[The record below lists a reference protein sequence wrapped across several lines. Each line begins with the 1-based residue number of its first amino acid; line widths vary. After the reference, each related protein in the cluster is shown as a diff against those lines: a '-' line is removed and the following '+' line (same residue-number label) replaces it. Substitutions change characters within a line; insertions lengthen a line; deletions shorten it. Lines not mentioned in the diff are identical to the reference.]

1 MELSENTQAIVLLTA
16 PLLLGRSSERF
27 EVLTPSEYKKLAH
40 FLLNLK
46 RTPADLLKDDGLI
59 HACSGLVEE
68 ERLRTLLGR
77 GLLLAQALERW
88 QVRGIWVVSRAD
100 KDYPRRFKTRFHDD
114 APAVLYGVGDI
125 TLADRGGLAVVGS
138 RAVNDTLMQYTRD
151 VGASAA
157 AAEVAVV
164 SGGARGIDQA
174 AMMGALS
181 DGGCVCAVLSDSLER
196 AALSKNY
203 RAYLR
208 SSRLLLLSPFDPA
221 AGFNVGNAMNRNK
234 YIYALADAALVVNS
248 DYKKGGT
255 WAGATEQLKKYR
267 FGPLYVRTADTE
279 ECPGLTALH
288 ELGAQVWMSPMDR
301 AGFDAV
307 LHATT
312 ATSVNA
318 AQTDI
323 FVERQEAEVAAK
335 PLTASAPDEVA
346 DLLWQGVRQVLLK
359 LLKTPVSIQG
369 AAQRLQVHDTQ
380 VRDWLDRLVSEA
392 RAVKESR
399 PVRYRL
405 LN

>member
-1 MELSENTQAIVLLTA
+1 M
-16 PLLLGRSSERF
+16 
-27 EVLTPSEYKKLAH
+27 
-40 FLLNLK
+40 
-46 RTPADLLKDDGLI
+46 
-59 HACSGLVEE
+59 
-68 ERLRTLLGR
+68 
-77 GLLLAQALERW
+77 
-88 QVRGIWVVSRAD
+88 
-100 KDYPRRFKTRFHDD
+100 
-114 APAVLYGVGDI
+114 
-125 TLADRGGLAVVGS
+125 DRDGLAVVGS

-267 FGPLYVRTADTE
+267 FGPLYVRTADTNSGYRRM
-279 ECPGLTALH
+279 PRVDG
-288 ELGAQVWMSPMDR
+288 
-301 AGFDAV
+301 
-307 LHATT
+307 
-312 ATSVNA
+312 
-318 AQTDI
+318 
-323 FVERQEAEVAAK
+323 VA
-335 PLTASAPDEVA
+335 
-346 DLLWQGVRQVLLK
+346 
-359 LLKTPVSIQG
+359 
-369 AAQRLQVHDTQ
+369 
-380 VRDWLDRLVSEA
+380 
-392 RAVKESR
+392 
-399 PVRYRL
+399 
-405 LN
+405 